1 MYDELTHN
9 RNIYFDFIFVSHMI
23 HVQHQNGNGI
33 VRDGKITG
41 GEWSRV
47 AKMTGVEMSGMGI
60 FQNSDDMMIN
70 MLMMQ
75 FNM

>member
-1 MYDELTHN
+1 
-9 RNIYFDFIFVSHMI
+9 MI

-75 FNM
+75 FNMWLWMGKTKGKEFNYF